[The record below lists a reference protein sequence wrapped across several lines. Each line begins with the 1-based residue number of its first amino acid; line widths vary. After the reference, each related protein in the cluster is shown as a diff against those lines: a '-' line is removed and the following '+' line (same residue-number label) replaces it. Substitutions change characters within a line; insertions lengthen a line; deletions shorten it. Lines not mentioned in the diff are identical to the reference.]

1 MNNNENMMKGTV
13 NKANRQLMLAAL
25 MGFWAVT
32 SGAFGAH
39 ALKGRLSEYE
49 LGIWQTGVSYLLSH
63 TVIMV
68 LLALVIQASE
78 RTRFIAKLS
87 FVSFAV
93 GSAVFTGSLQ
103 ILALSGVKWLGA
115 VTPIGGCLLLIGW
128 ALLAYLGYKHTNN

>member
-1 MNNNENMMKGTV
+1 MMTGMV
-13 NKANRQLMLAAL
+13 NKANKHLMIAAL
-25 MGFWAVT
+25 MGFWAVA

-39 ALKGRLSEYE
+39 ALKGLLSEYE
-49 LGIWQTGVSYLLSH
+49 LGIWQTGVSYLLPH
-63 TVIMV
+63 TAIMV

-103 ILALSGVKWLGA
+103 ILAISGIKWLGA
-115 VTPIGGCLLLIGW
+115 VTPVGGCLLLIGW
-128 ALLAYLGYKHTNN
+128 AMLAYLGYKHTSD